1 MAQFLNNLLTASI
14 HGSIVILAVI
24 LLRLLLRKTPK
35 KYICLLWLL
44 AGVRLLMPIEIRSDL
59 SLQPEFTLPVWN
71 LPGFLPWVWGAVA
84 ICFGICS
91 LISYRKLKARVR
103 EAVRIRGGWECDK
116 IDTAF
121 ILGFIKPRIY
131 IPMGMNKHAR
141 KHILEHERTHLD
153 KGDHW
158 IKMIGFLALA
168 LHWFNPLVWIAYI
181 MLCKDIEIAC
191 DERVVQ
197 FMELDERKSYSAA
210 LLSCSGKQM
219 HLSANP
225 VAFGEV
231 SVKQRILAVLNYKK
245 PSFWISLLGV
255 VAFFFV
261 AVCLLTSP
269 AEENVPTIV
278 EVPATE
284 APVEE
289 PTEETRAPSTFAANL
304 KREAIAGVCAESI
317 LSLSIG
323 LTATAIWNRAI
334 IGLAVT
340 IL

>member
-1 MAQFLNNLLTASI
+1 M
-14 HGSIVILAVI
+14 
-24 LLRLLLRKTPK
+24 
-35 KYICLLWLL
+35 
-44 AGVRLLMPIEIRSDL
+44 
-59 SLQPEFTLPVWN
+59 
-71 LPGFLPWVWGAVA
+71 
-84 ICFGICS
+84 
-91 LISYRKLKARVR
+91 
-103 EAVRIRGGWECDK
+103 
-116 IDTAF
+116 
-121 ILGFIKPRIY
+121 
-131 IPMGMNKHAR
+131 
-141 KHILEHERTHLD
+141 
-153 KGDHW
+153 
-158 IKMIGFLALA
+158 
-168 LHWFNPLVWIAYI
+168 
-181 MLCKDIEIAC
+181 
-191 DERVVQ
+191 
-197 FMELDERKSYSAA
+197 
-210 LLSCSGKQM
+210 
-219 HLSANP
+219 
-225 VAFGEV
+225 
-231 SVKQRILAVLNYKK
+231 KQRILAVLNYKK

-304 KREAIAGVCAESI
+304 KREDIAGVCAESI

>member
-1 MAQFLNNLLTASI
+1 MAQFLTNLVTASI

-44 AGVRLLMPIEIRSDL
+44 AGIRLLMPIEIRSDL
-59 SLQPEFTLPVWN
+59 SLQPEFTLPGWN
-71 LPGFLPWVWGAVA
+71 IPALLPWVWGIVA
-84 ICFGICS
+84 ICFGIYS
-91 LISYRKLKARVR
+91 LVSYMKLRSKVQ

-121 ILGFIKPRIY
+121 ILGFIKPQIY
-131 IPMGMNKHAR
+131 IPMGMNRQAR

-181 MLCKDIEIAC
+181 MLCKDIEMAC

-210 LLSCSGKQM
+210 LLSCSSKQM
-219 HLSANP
+219 HFSANP

-231 SVKQRILAVLNYKK
+231 SVKQRILSVLNYKK
-245 PSFWISLLGV
+245 PSFWFSLLGV
-255 VAFFFV
+255 VAFFF
-261 AVCLLTSP
+261 
-269 AEENVPTIV
+269 
-278 EVPATE
+278 
-284 APVEE
+284 
-289 PTEETRAPSTFAANL
+289 FAS
-304 KREAIAGVCAESI
+304 KFGSSI
-317 LSLSIG
+317 FFI
-323 LTATAIWNRAI
+323 
-334 IGLAVT
+334 
-340 IL
+340 